1 MATKHLRKQYEEE
14 GVKEPYHTAVNAALS
29 NAKRSVIQNV
39 MVEKAKIKEEPKNVD
54 IIIEKADKNRISGDV
69 EENVRQHKIKEAQ
82 KIKKALNDKLQGI
95 DVVMSNLEVV
105 EKPTAPVRIKVQDAE
120 TRREI

>member
-69 EENVRQHKIKEAQ
+69 EENVRQHKIKEA
-82 KIKKALNDKLQGI
+82 
-95 DVVMSNLEVV
+95 
-105 EKPTAPVRIKVQDAE
+105 
-120 TRREI
+120 